1 MARIASLIFALAI
14 AGTIACSGGSGAPIV
29 AAPGSSGMG
38 GGSIMN
44 NTKQNANCTLG
55 AEDCIGE
62 TYREQGTKGAVVGAK
77 QGRSCANSIL
87 GLIASGD
94 VSIKGAAAAG
104 QITKITS
111 VDQEDNSL
119 LSSVLVE
126 RCILVN
132 GE

>member
-1 MARIASLIFALAI
+1 MSKIASLVFAFAV
-14 AGTIACSGGSGAPIV
+14 AAAIACSGGGSGAIV
-29 AAPGSSGMG
+29 SVPSSPLSGA
-38 GGSIMN
+38 GSILQ
-44 NTKQNANCTLG
+44 NTKQNANCALG
-55 AEDCIGE
+55 LEDCIGE
-62 TYREQGTKGAVVGAK
+62 TYREQGSKGAVVGAK

-94 VSIKGAAAAG
+94 VSVKGAAAQG

-111 VDQEDNSL
+111 IDQEDNSI
-119 LSSVLVE
+119 LSSVYQE

>member
-14 AGTIACSGGSGAPIV
+14 AATIACSGGGGGGPVV
-29 AAPGSSGMG
+29 AVPGSSG
-38 GGSIMN
+38 GSIMH
-44 NTKQNANCTLG
+44 NTKQNANCALG
-55 AEDCIGE
+55 SEDCIGE

-77 QGRSCANSIL
+77 QGRSCANNLL

-94 VSIKGAAAAG
+94 VSVKTAAAAG
-104 QITKITS
+104 GITKITS
-111 VDQEDNSL
+111 IDQEDNNL
-119 LSSVLVE
+119 LSSIMQE